1 LIAMVV
7 KAAKCQGIEVSVCGT
22 MGGEPLY
29 TMLLLGLGLTQL
41 SMPPHQLPEIKRL
54 IRGLRIEAA
63 RAVAA
68 EVLGMKTAQEVVE
81 RLTSALCQV
90 SPERDDRSSDP
101 T

>member
-1 LIAMVV
+1 MVV
-7 KAAKCQGIEVSVCGT
+7 EAAKSQRIEVSVCGT

-29 TMLLLGLGLTQL
+29 TMLLLGVGLRQL

-63 RAVAA
+63 RAVAG
-68 EVLGMKTAQEVVE
+68 EVLGLATAQEVVE
-81 RLTSALCQV
+81 RLTCGLRQV
-90 SPERDDRSSDP
+90 SPERYNRSSDP